1 MKLQVPKIIKNL
13 VALGISLVFF
23 AWFFDFSDLSLKQV
37 YLPLL
42 ALPGAL
48 VGLVVMGL
56 LTTYVLRG
64 WRVAYEFRAYDTLT
78 LLGAIKI
85 VLWHNATLNLL
96 PFRSGELVFPLLLN
110 KMAKVP
116 VLSAVTS
123 LIYLRFQDACTVLM
137 IAIGVWPNLD
147 ITTRLF
153 LAIALV
159 FVAGMFQKWA
169 KSTASWH
176 ASEWLL
182 KRRLAPMRDALAEG
196 NPDAGLSWVL
206 TIANWL
212 IKITLQVAL
221 YVQLLHLDFSVGV
234 LATLSSEFAALLP
247 IQGVA
252 GLGTFEA
259 SSALVLRSEGISW
272 VEAIQVAAQVH
283 LVMLASALFWAFIS
297 MFAIPFSKQKNN

>member
-1 MKLQVPKIIKNL
+1 MFRFPKIFKNL
-13 VALGISLVFF
+13 VALGISFAFF
-23 AWFFDFSDLSLKQV
+23 AWFFDFSALSLKQL
-37 YLPLL
+37 YQPLL
-42 ALPGAL
+42 ALSPAL
-48 VGLVVMGL
+48 IGFVVMGL
-56 LTTYVLRG
+56 LTTYILRG

-137 IAIGVWPNLD
+137 IAICVWPGLA
-147 ITTRLF
+147 IPSRLM

-159 FVAGMFQKWA
+159 VAAILFQKWA
-169 KSTASWH
+169 KSTATWRESTW
-176 ASEWLL
+176 AL
-182 KRRLAPMRDALAEG
+182 KRRLSALRDALAEG
-196 NPDAGLSWVL
+196 NPQAGLSWVL

-212 IKITLQVAL
+212 IKISIQAVL
-221 YVQLLHLDFSVGV
+221 YVNLLPLDFSVGV

-259 SSALVLRSEGISW
+259 SSALVIRTEGISW
-272 VEAIQVAAQVH
+272 VDSIQVAAQVH
-283 LVMLASALFWAFIS
+283 LVMLASALFWAFVS
-297 MFAIPFSKQKNN
+297 MFSMPFSKQKSN